1 MPVGSDLAPVGGRT
15 QRLAP
20 GNRIGAGDVDTDGRV
35 RARGRSEFGRRKFSV
50 VPPARSLWRR
60 VGSSRRRQNI
70 LPLGSILNTTLNA
83 GGYHGL
89 DRARD
94 VALSE
99 STRTS
104 HCNSLHEKSRPS
116 RTAKLVQWYSCGL
129 KTRLA
134 LLRIGRTAR
143 TRKNV
148 VLRKSRIVPALQ
160 GWFGE
165 VPASRAT
172 TAGRGAYRVR

>member
-1 MPVGSDLAPVGGRT
+1 MSISPAFNETEEVYAASTSLQVLLFAAIGTTKYFAADLPIT
-15 QRLAP
+15 M
-20 GNRIGAGDVDTDGRV
+20 T
-35 RARGRSEFGRRKFSV
+35 
-50 VPPARSLWRR
+50 
-60 VGSSRRRQNI
+60 I
-70 LPLGSILNTTLNA
+70 LPLGSI
-83 GGYHGL
+83 
-89 DRARD
+89 
-94 VALSE
+94 
-99 STRTS
+99 STRPSMPAAITAWIARV
-104 HCNSLHEKSRPS
+104 LHEKSRPS

-148 VLRKSRIVPALQ
+148 VLGKSRIVPALQ

-172 TAGRGAYRVR
+172 TAGRGAYRGGRRN